1 MPNDLLT
8 SDNYPL
14 SRPIPVCAL
23 KCTEGASETLA
34 ELVRDSLA
42 ENTRR
47 AYRSDLAHFQNSGG
61 TLPASDIMIAS
72 YIATLSETLSTS
84 TVVRRLTSISKAHE
98 AAGLANAVRS
108 PLVRATLRGIKRRHG
123 TSQHQAKPLTKEDL
137 FIVLGAMGDTMT
149 DARDRALLLLG
160 FAGAFRRSELVAIDK
175 EDITAARQGIIVR
188 LNRSKTDQAGI
199 GRDVAIP
206 YGRSRWCPVASLD
219 LWLSRA
225 GICGGAAFR
234 PIDRFGHVGT
244 GRLSG
249 EAVSLIIKARVSAA
263 GFDPRLYSGHS
274 LRAGFATSAAQAGVS
289 SWNIRRQTGH
299 ASDAML
305 AKYIRAA
312 ELFIDNPA
320 GALL

>member
-1 MPNDLLT
+1 MTEELVLT
-8 SDNYPL
+8 RDNYPL
-14 SRPIPVCAL
+14 SRPNPLRAINCKHIKIAVADY
-23 KCTEGASETLA
+23 
-34 ELVRDSLA
+34 VRDSLA
-42 ENTRR
+42 ANSWR
-47 AYRSDLAHFQNSGG
+47 AYAADIRHFQNWGG
-61 TLPASDIMIAS
+61 NIPAVDSMIAS
-72 YIATLSETLSTS
+72 YLAAHSDLLTVATL
-84 TVVRRLTSISKAHE
+84 VRRLTSISQAHV
-98 AAGLANAVRS
+98 AGGYPNPVRS
-108 PLVRATLRGIKRRHG
+108 PLVRATLRGIKRRYG
-123 TSQHQAKPLTKEDL
+123 SAQRQAKPLTKEDL
-137 FIVLGAMGDTMT
+137 FIVLGAMGDTMK
-149 DARDRALLLLG
+149 DVRDRALLLLG
-160 FAGAFRRSELVAIDK
+160 FAGVFRRSELVAIDK
-175 EDITAARQGIIVR
+175 EDVTAARQGIIVR
-188 LNRSKTDQAGI
+188 LNRSKTDQVGQ
-199 GRDVAIP
+199 GRDVAVP
-206 YGRSRWCPVASLD
+206 HGRGRWCPVSSLD
-219 LWLSRA
+219 LWFSRA